1 MKTVK
6 TIFIVDDDP
15 MQAMMLQDYLSKY
28 STFTV
33 HTFTSGEECMTK
45 LGEMSPEVIFLDY
58 NFDKVGKDAMDGLD
72 ILKEI
77 KAAKPETEVV
87 MFSGQDRIEVAVNT
101 MKYGAFDYIVKSES
115 AFHRSENVIF
125 NIIKRMKLQGEAN
138 MYKKLTFAF
147 GIALVVF
154 VIVALWLWK
163 SGFITNN
170 PGWM

>member
-15 MQAMMLQDYLSKY
+15 TQSMMLQDYLSKY

-33 HTFTSGEECMTK
+33 HTFGSGEECLKNLAT
-45 LGEMSPEVIFLDY
+45 LSPEVIFLDY
-58 NFDKVGKDAMDGLD
+58 NFDKAGKNAMNGVE

-77 KAAKPETEVV
+77 KAAKPDTEVV

-125 NIIKRMKLQGEAN
+125 NIIKRMKLQGEAT
-138 MYKKLTFAF
+138 MYKKLTYAF
-147 GIALVVF
+147 GIALIVF
-154 VIVALWLWK
+154 VVVVIWLWK
-163 SGFITNN
+163 SGFISNN
-170 PGWM
+170 PGWL